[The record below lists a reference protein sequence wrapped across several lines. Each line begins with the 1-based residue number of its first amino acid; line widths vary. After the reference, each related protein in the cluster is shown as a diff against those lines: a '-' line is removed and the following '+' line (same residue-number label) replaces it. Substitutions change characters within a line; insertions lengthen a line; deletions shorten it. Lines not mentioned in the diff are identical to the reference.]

1 VIEVLRSIGLLS
13 TFLLAA
19 AAAFA
24 QAADPPS
31 RVARLNYETG
41 PVSFRPGSVDDWSA
55 ATPNYPLTT
64 GDHLWADQ
72 GAQAEMHVG
81 STAIRMSANTAL
93 SFLNLDDRTLQ
104 LSLTAGSIRVHLRNL
119 RDDEVFEVDTPNVA
133 VSLLRPGDYRINADG
148 DAATSFI
155 SVYSGEAELTG
166 GGNAFPVH
174 PRQAARI
181 TGTDQ
186 IAWDLIDV
194 PPPDAFDRWSESRD
208 LHEEQAASLRYV
220 PREMIGYEDLDAN
233 GVWRDVP
240 PYGWVWTPTRMVAGW
255 APYRY
260 GHWAWVAPW
269 GWTWVDDA
277 PWGFAPLHYGRW
289 AFAPGGWV
297 WVPGRI
303 VERPVYAPAL
313 VAFVGGPRFSV
324 SIGVGGGGGVAWFP
338 LGPGEV
344 YRPAYHVSETYV
356 RNVNITH
363 VNVTNINVTNVN
375 VTNVRYVNQNV
386 QGAVTVVP
394 QQAFVSARPVAREAV
409 VVTPQQTAQMQVV
422 GHTAVVAPR
431 PESIVAR
438 PVGAV
443 AVARP
448 PAQILQRTVVAKAP
462 PPPPPVSFRA
472 QQQALQ
478 TNQGRPL
485 DPNALNTLRTA
496 QPPAP
501 QVRVRT
507 AQQVAV
513 PAQAPPVPRPQQPFG
528 TPRSEHPPS
537 VTGQPPARPEQPQV
551 APKPVPNDRPLRQES
566 RPEQPQAA
574 PRPVPNDRPQ
584 RQEPRPEQPQV
595 APRPVPNDRPAI
607 RPEQRPAAPAAA
619 PPPERRPAAAAPPPE
634 RRPAP
639 EERKADKKDERRD
652 KREEHKEQ

>member
-1 VIEVLRSIGLLS
+1 MLRTIGRFS
-13 TFLLAA
+13 TFLWVASAL
-19 AAAFA
+19 FA

-41 PVSFRPGSVDDWSA
+41 PVSFRPGSVEDWAA

-72 GAQAEMHVG
+72 GAQAEMHIG
-81 STAIRMSANTAL
+81 STAIRMGSNTAL
-93 SFLNLDDRTLQ
+93 SFLNLDDRTVQ
-104 LSLTAGSIRVHLRNL
+104 LSLTAGSIRVRLRNL

-148 DAATSFI
+148 DAATSFV

-181 TGTDQ
+181 TGTEQ
-186 IAWDLIDV
+186 IAWDLIEV

-208 LHEEQAASLRYV
+208 LREDQLASLRYV

-233 GVWRDVP
+233 GSWRDVP
-240 PYGWVWTPTRMVAGW
+240 PYGWVWTPTRVVAGW

-277 PWGFAPLHYGRW
+277 PWGFAPFHYGRW
-289 AFAPGGWV
+289 AYTPGGWV

-313 VAFVGGPRFSV
+313 VAFVGGPSFSV
-324 SIGVGGGGGVAWFP
+324 SIGIGGGGVAWFP

-344 YRPAYHVSETYV
+344 YRPAYHVSEVYV
-356 RNVNITH
+356 RNINVTH

-386 QGAVTVVP
+386 QGAVTAVP

-409 VVTPQQTAQMQVV
+409 VVTPQQAAQMQVV
-422 GHTAVVAPR
+422 GHAAVVAPR
-431 PESIVAR
+431 PESVVVR
-438 PVGAV
+438 PAV

-448 PAQILQRTVVAKAP
+448 PAQILQHTVVARAT
-462 PPPPPVSFRA
+462 PPPPPVSFGA

-478 TNQGRPL
+478 TNGGRPL
-485 DPNALNTLRTA
+485 DANALNTLRSA

-507 AQQVAV
+507 AQQTPI
-513 PAQAPPVPRPQQPFG
+513 PAQAPPVARPPQPFNPPRNDRAPSPPVQP
-528 TPRSEHPPS
+528 TPR
-537 VTGQPPARPEQPQV
+537 A
-551 APKPVPNDRPLRQES
+551 
-566 RPEQPQAA
+566 EQPQAA
-574 PRPVPNDRPQ
+574 PRPVPNDRPL
-584 RQEPRPEQPQV
+584 RQEPRPEQPQAAPRPAPNDRPV
-595 APRPVPNDRPAI
+595 RPEVRLEQAQPAPRPVPNDRPV
-607 RPEQRPAAPAAA
+607 RQEPRPATPAATSPA
-619 PPPERRPAAAAPPPE
+619 PQN
-634 RRPAP
+634 RPAP
-639 EERKADKKDERRD
+639 QEHKAEKKDERRD
-652 KREEHKEQ
+652 KREERKEQ